1 MRRSFV
7 AVISMVLIVGAC
19 GGDDTDPGSTIEAY
33 TAAYNEGDI
42 DGVMVFFSEESV
54 ITGHPANDSVV
65 GLTQIRAVHLE
76 DLSFAAEENAYTIS
90 HVEVT
95 GDTVTWDHVW
105 VSDEGE
111 KYCQVGHSAVIKD
124 DIILTWTWP
133 NSEVCP

>member
-1 MRRSFV
+1 M
-7 AVISMVLIVGAC
+7 I
-19 GGDDTDPGSTIEAY
+19 
-33 TAAYNEGDI
+33 N
-42 DGVMVFFSEESV
+42 
-54 ITGHPANDSVV
+54 GHPANDSVS
-65 GLTQIRAVHLE
+65 GLTQIRAVQHE
-76 DLSFAAEENAYTIS
+76 DLSYAAEENAYTIS

-124 DIILTWTWP
+124 ATILTWTWP